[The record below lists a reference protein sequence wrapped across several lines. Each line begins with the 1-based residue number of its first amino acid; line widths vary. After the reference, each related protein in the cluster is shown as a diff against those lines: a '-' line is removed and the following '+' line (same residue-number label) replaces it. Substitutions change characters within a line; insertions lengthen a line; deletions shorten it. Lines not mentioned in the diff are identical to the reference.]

1 MNTNTLPTETT
12 DKQADEV
19 LLYRIALTF
28 INGIGVQLA
37 RALMQYVG
45 DELAIFTGSAKKLE
59 SIPRISKRLISEIR
73 SPEVLRRAEKE
84 LEFVAKNNIQ
94 PLFFT
99 DADYPQRL
107 TNCIDAPIL
116 LYSKGNTNFNREKVI
131 SVVGTRNATKQGQE
145 FCQKFLKELSEQFPE
160 LLVVSGLAYGIDI
173 YAHRAALQNNLST
186 VAVLAHGLDRI
197 YPYAH
202 RQTAVEMLGNGA
214 LLTEFP
220 SETNPDRHNFVK
232 RNRIV
237 AGMADAVIVVESGEK
252 GGSLITAEIADSY
265 YREVFAVPGRI
276 TDRESIGCN
285 QLISRN
291 RAILLQD
298 PDSFLKH
305 LGWIQSEKPAPP
317 KQRELFLNLNE
328 EEEKI
333 FNVLAKVDSMEV
345 NTLAI
350 ELNTPVSKLFFTL
363 LELEMKNIVATLPGG
378 VYKLL

>member
-1 MNTNTLPTETT
+1 MTNEKTLY
-12 DKQADEV
+12 Q
-19 LLYRIALTF
+19 IALTF
-28 INGIGVQLA
+28 INGIGVTLA

-45 DELAIFTGSAKKLE
+45 DEKDIFTGSIKKLE
-59 SIPRISKRLISEIR
+59 VIPRISKRLIGEIR
-73 SPEVLRRAEKE
+73 NKEVLLRAEKE
-84 LEFVAKNNIQ
+84 LQFITKNNIQ

-99 DADYPQRL
+99 DDDYPQRL

-116 LYSKGNTNFNREKVI
+116 LYSKGNTDFNREKII
-131 SVVGTRNATKQGQE
+131 SIVGTRNATKQGQE
-145 FCQKFLKELSEQFPE
+145 FCQKFVKDLSSQFPE

-173 YAHRAALQNNLST
+173 CAHRASLQNNLST
-186 VAVLAHGLDRI
+186 VGVLAHGLDRI

-202 RQTAVEMLGNGA
+202 RHTAIEMLGNGA

-220 SETNPDRHNFVK
+220 SETTPDKHNFVR

-237 AGMADAVIVVESGEK
+237 AGMSDAVIVVESGEK

-285 QLISRN
+285 QLISKN
-291 RAILLQD
+291 KAILLQD
-298 PDSFLKH
+298 TDSFVKH
-305 LGWIQSEKPAPP
+305 LDWAKVEKSTSS

-328 EEEKI
+328 DEEKI
-333 FNVLAKVDSMEV
+333 FNALAKTDSMGV
-345 NTLAI
+345 NLLAI

-363 LELEMKNIVATLPGG
+363 LELEMKNIVQALPGG
-378 VYKLL
+378 VYRLL